1 MTDIKSRLVD
11 GMRGQGIR
19 LPDGDWLRLDDNNL
33 TLIAERL
40 LRTSGIAIVELPE
53 PDSTRYEGDDHEEAD
68 RLSWRAGDHAAAVWN
83 QGEVQTSVLNHGGWY
98 TDEPITP
105 SNARAFA
112 AALLAAA
119 VQAQEEQP

>member
-40 LRTSGIAIVELPE
+40 LRT
-53 PDSTRYEGDDHEEAD
+53 
-68 RLSWRAGDHAAAVWN
+68 AV
-83 QGEVQTSVLNHGGWY
+83 
-98 TDEPITP
+98 
-105 SNARAFA
+105 
-112 AALLAAA
+112 A
-119 VQAQEEQP
+119 VQAHRVTPYYSGARTLYHGDALNVASTLEDGAADCIVTSPPYFGLRDYGIEGRTGSNRPPLNTSNPCARCSPNSVSPG